1 MLRPQ
6 TKFEGPQSREFL
18 ILGQSPPHSRE
29 KGKGKLLTRTA
40 NIQRLN
46 RSEFG
51 PVFLRTVTSRDVLI
65 GLRSCVG
72 SPKACGPSV
81 LSVIVGFSPS

>member
-1 MLRPQ
+1 
-6 TKFEGPQSREFL
+6 
-18 ILGQSPPHSRE
+18 
-29 KGKGKLLTRTA
+29 
-40 NIQRLN
+40 
-46 RSEFG
+46 
-51 PVFLRTVTSRDVLI
+51 VTSRDVLI